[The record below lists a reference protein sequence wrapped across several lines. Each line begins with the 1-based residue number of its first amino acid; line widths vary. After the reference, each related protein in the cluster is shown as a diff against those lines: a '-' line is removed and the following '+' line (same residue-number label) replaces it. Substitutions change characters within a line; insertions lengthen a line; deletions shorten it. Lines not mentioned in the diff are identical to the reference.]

1 MGLRVFDTLSRRKV
15 DFEPLDPGHV
25 RLYACGPTVY
35 GMLHVGNARPLVAFD
50 VAYRHLRTRFPKVT
64 YVRNITD
71 VDDKIIK
78 RAAEERQPPQA
89 LAARY
94 TDEFHTDA
102 AALGCLPP
110 DVEPQVTSHM
120 PQSIAIIE

>member
-35 GMLHVGNARPLVAFD
+35 GMLHVGNGRPLVAFD
-50 VAYRHLRTRFPKVT
+50 VVYRHLRRRFPRVT

-78 RAAEERQPPQA
+78 RAAELGETPESLTGRF
-89 LAARY
+89 
-94 TDEFHTDA
+94 TDEFHADV

-110 DVEPQVTSHM
+110 DAEPRVTSHVGE
-120 PQSIAIIE
+120 IL

>member
-35 GMLHVGNARPLVAFD
+35 GLIHIGNARPLVAFD
-50 VAYRHLRTRFPKVT
+50 VVYRHLRSRFPKVT

-78 RAAEERQPPQA
+78 RAAERGEDPKT
-89 LAARY
+89 LADRFTAEYRA
-94 TDEFHTDA
+94 DA
-102 AALGCLPP
+102 ASLGCLP
-110 DVEPQVTSHM
+110 
-120 PQSIAIIE
+120 

>member
-1 MGLRVFDTLSRRKV
+1 MIVFLCAATGFPRLIVHSPRTMIRVFDTLRKRKV

-35 GMLHVGNARPLVAFD
+35 GLIHIGNARPMVAFD
-50 VAYRHLRTRFPKVT
+50 VAYRHLKTRFPRVT

-78 RAAEERQPPQA
+78 RAAEQNVDPVS
-89 LAARY
+89 LAARF
-94 TDEFHTDA
+94 TE
-102 AALGCLPP
+102 
-110 DVEPQVTSHM
+110 E
-120 PQSIAIIE
+120 